1 MPMPVTPPSLLA
13 GSVTVLPEVIA
24 KPEKKGEVS
33 NIDLV
38 FLQHFATCSLLLFF
52 YIVIFKNTVH
62 YLDS

>member
-1 MPMPVTPPSLLA
+1 MLTPVTPPPLLA

-38 FLQHFATCSLLLFF
+38 FLQHFATCSLFFF